1 MWQQFVDHYKFGAAD
16 RILKMWVTFYI
27 DSSSPKEIVF
37 SSYNVQDDV
46 TTDLPRHVSTPQLAE
61 LVTQK
66 AKKSTTELLS
76 SESVK
81 VNLQLSVFEE
91 MVLRPCRRESE
102 ETSISTSNTT
112 MMLQALQLQQQQITQ
127 HNELMQAIVSSMKE
141 KEKPRFE
148 IVKPDLF
155 DGYSSSPEG
164 WIDFYEYASEKNLWN
179 SEHDRIKNMRLFLTG
194 VAKKWFELRLVDHP
208 EASWNDWKA
217 SFLTSFK
224 RNPVDRWDRAIFYKY
239 KTGLLLEYF
248 FEKRKLLQLAEPHLP
263 ESATIALILHG
274 LPREIQKQ
282 VQARNLKSVEDLLQS
297 LQDISNN
304 PIDRSFPPRAVASMT
319 PNSSHVTDR
328 NLQHNAVTQ
337 RTTPNDMRQ
346 QRRPWEQPSYNSNQN
361 QAVRFTD
368 AEQPFS
374 GCWEQEAKNE

>member
-1 MWQQFVDHYKFGAAD
+1 
-16 RILKMWVTFYI
+16 MWVTFNI
-27 DSSSPKEIVF
+27 DPSSTKEIVF
-37 SSYNVQDDV
+37 LSYNVQDDA
-46 TTDLPRHVSTPQLAE
+46 TTDLPRHISTPELVE
-61 LVTQK
+61 LVTQR

-76 SESVK
+76 SRSVK

-91 MVLRPCRRESE
+91 MVLQPCRRLSE
-102 ETSISTSNTT
+102 ETSVSTSSTA

-127 HNELMQAIVSSMKE
+127 QNELMQAIVSSMKE

-148 IVKPDLF
+148 AVKPDMF

-164 WIDFYEYASEKNLWN
+164 WIDFYEYASEKNFWN
-179 SEHDRIKNMRLFLTG
+179 SEQDRIKNMRLFLTG

-208 EASWNDWKA
+208 EESWNDWKA

-224 RNPVDRWDRAIFYKY
+224 RNPVDRWDQAIFYKY
-239 KTGLLLEYF
+239 KTGLILEYF

-263 ESATIALILHG
+263 ESAIISLILHG

-297 LQDISNN
+297 LQDINISSN
-304 PIDRSFPPRAVASMT
+304 PIERSFPPRAVASMT
-319 PNSSHVTDR
+319 PNSSHAIDR

-337 RTTPNDMRQ
+337 HTKPNDARQ
-346 QRRPWEQPSYNSNQN
+346 QRRPWEQSSYNSNQN

-368 AEQPFS
+368 AEEQS
-374 GCWEQEAKNE
+374 GGSGQETKNE